1 MKMVFYP
8 KLAWTGI
15 RKNKQLFTP
24 YILTCIGII
33 MMLYIIASLADSS
46 LLRQVRG
53 GSNVQQLLGFG
64 SGVIGVFAVIF
75 LFYTNS
81 FLSRRRKKEFGLYNI
96 LGMDK
101 KNIGRILLWETV
113 MICGISIGVGL
124 LGGLML
130 SKLAE
135 LGLFNILDMKPTY
148 TLTVVPSA
156 IWQVLVIFLVIFTL
170 IFLKTWWQVRLSS
183 PIALLRS
190 ENIGEKPPKANW
202 VMAVIGV
209 VILGVAYFL
218 AVTIKN
224 PVAALGVFF
233 VAVLMVIVATY
244 LLFVAG
250 SVALCRI
257 LQKNKGYYYKPQNFV
272 SISSMV
278 YRMKRNGAGLASIC
292 ILSTMVLVMLTSTA
306 SLYAGTE
313 DTLNVRYPRDITLTV
328 TLNGVEGLQDDNIAV
343 LREIAVDAIGSQSTQ
358 NVVDYTA
365 ARIMGYKKGDYFETD
380 HSKLSELDYVDMIQI
395 YLVPLKEYNRIMGAS
410 ELLEPDEALIYSPRQ
425 KYTDSTITIG
435 EAGTLQ
441 VKGVLKEFFDGS
453 MDNLQM
459 LPGICVVIP
468 NLDEYVQP
476 LLNKYNEYGNPI
488 LGLTWYYGFDMD
500 APDDV
505 HTQVLSTSMRGYSK
519 IYDDNSNDLYS
530 YYGESKAEQSYDLF
544 TTFGGLLFLGIML
557 SLVFIF
563 AAVLIIYYKQVSE
576 GHEDR
581 ARFNIMQK
589 VGMTKREIRKSIN
602 TQVLIV
608 FFLPLVFA
616 GMHLAFAFPMVWKL
630 LQILNLQ
637 NLQLFV
643 VVTVICFLIFCV
655 FYALVYKL
663 TARLYY
669 NIVSGTEA

>member
-476 LLNKYNEYGNPI
+476 LLNKYNEYGSPI